1 MVIYVYDNDNILHT
15 NTSKQGKKYAT
26 AIIRLGKYNWM
37 LKNRRG
43 SKGSQVAPQGEVK
56 NHRALMLLIDL
67 LADNNIMDEATEAKL
82 RLLRD

>member
-1 MVIYVYDNDNILHT
+1 MVIYVYDNDDILHT
-15 NTSKQGKKYAT
+15 NTSKQGKEYAT

-43 SKGSQVAPQGEVK
+43 SREVK